1 MAVATAILNGNF
13 HILTETEELAI
24 IRHMTGAPL
33 YWEAFSTC
41 GLVLLSS
48 VSNIMLN
55 KCSND
60 TKTLGGGG
68 ERREKK
74 LRRELKCP

>member
-24 IRHMTGAPL
+24 IRHRTGAPL

-41 GLVLLSS
+41 ELVLLSS

-60 TKTLGGGG
+60 MKTLGGGG
-68 ERREKK
+68 GEKGERKN
-74 LRRELKCP
+74 